1 MKEAPEGLVQGRGH
15 PTPQTEGDLGK
26 KQRKG
31 A

>member
-1 MKEAPEGLVQGRGH
+1 MKQAPEGLVQGWGH
-15 PTPQTEGDLGK
+15 PNPQTEGDLGK